1 MASGTT
7 RRNGTLIVIDEPE
20 ADAPALTDTGLKVV
34 QEWLDRVIW
43 GPLSAVNSQAW
54 DDLAI
59 PDHVVTKKE
68 KESG

>member
-7 RRNGTLIVIDEPE
+7 RHNGTLIVIDDPSVS
-20 ADAPALTDTGLKVV
+20 APALTDTGLK
-34 QEWLDRVIW
+34 VIW